1 MFGNTREE
9 SHCERFQ
16 YFCRGTVA
24 DMTRDPVDVYDD
36 AAVNAWIQDDPD
48 PVTRAELT
56 ELLATA
62 ASSHGKQAEEA
73 RAAISDAFS
82 NTLTFGTAG
91 LRGRLGGG
99 PNRMNRVVVIRAAA
113 GLSAYLK
120 DRLGEG
126 FSVVIGYDARH
137 NSEQFARDTAAVV
150 TGAGG
155 RAILFESHCPTPVLA
170 FALRR
175 LEADAGVMVTASHNP
190 PQDNGYKVYLGGRAV
205 TDSGQ
210 GAQIVPPYDTQI
222 AAAIDAV
229 GPVASVPRP
238 QSGWETIDTAIREEY
253 IERAAQTAR
262 MKSPAPVRI
271 VLTAMHGVGG
281 AICREVLAR
290 VGFTDVVEVAEQFE
304 PDPDFPTVAF
314 PNPEEPGALD
324 LALDKAREVE
334 ADLVIANDPD
344 ADRCSAAIP
353 DADAPGGWRQLT
365 GDEVGALLGEQA
377 AELAAFAGNGVLAC
391 SVVSSRL
398 LRRIAQSHGLGFR
411 RTLTGFKWISR
422 EPGLV
427 FGYEEALGYCVDPAA
442 VRDKDGI
449 SASVRL
455 AVLTSVLKQQ
465 GRTLQDL
472 LDRLAREHGLHA
484 TSPLS
489 MRVEDLGIITAT
501 MERLRSGGAPAKL
514 AGSPVSTTV
523 DLLDGV
529 SDGNGGTLP
538 PTNGLVWVTASDDRV
553 VVRPSGTEPKLKC
566 YCEVILPVGDTPV
579 AEVREAA
586 AERLEVIKEDLRG
599 ILGIVA

>member
-62 ASSHGKQAEEA
+62 SSHGRQAEEA

-82 NTLTFGTAG
+82 NTLAFGTAG

-190 PQDNGYKVYLGGRAV
+190 PQD
-205 TDSGQ
+205 
-210 GAQIVPPYDTQI
+210 VPPYDSQI

-238 QSGWETIDTAIREEY
+238 QSGWETMDPAIREEY

-566 YCEVILPVGDTPV
+566 YCEVILPVGDSPAT
-579 AEVREAA
+579 EVRQAA
-586 AERLEVIKEDLRG
+586 AERLEAIKEDLRG

>member
-1 MFGNTREE
+1 M
-9 SHCERFQ
+9 
-16 YFCRGTVA
+16 
-24 DMTRDPVDVYDD
+24 YDD
-36 AAVNAWIQDDPD
+36 VAVDAWIQDDPD

-56 ELLATA
+56 ELLSA
-62 ASSHGKQAEEA
+62 ARSHGEQAQAA
-73 RAAISDAFS
+73 RRALSDAFS
-82 NTLTFGTAG
+82 GTLAFGTAG

-120 DRLGEG
+120 DSLGEG

-137 NSEQFARDTAAVV
+137 NSAQFALDTAAVV
-150 TGAGG
+150 TGA
-155 RAILFESHCPTPVLA
+155 
-170 FALRR
+170 
-175 LEADAGVMVTASHNP
+175 
-190 PQDNGYKVYLGGRAV
+190 GGRAV

-210 GAQIVPPYDTQI
+210 GAQIVPPYDSQI

-229 GPVASVPRP
+229 GPVSSVPRP
-238 QSGWETIDTAIREEY
+238 QSGWETVDPEIREEY
-253 IERAAQTAR
+253 IDRAAQAAR
-262 MKSPAPVRI
+262 MTAPAPVRI

-281 AICREVLAR
+281 ATCREVLAR
-290 VGFTDVVEVAEQFE
+290 AGFTDVIEVAEQFE

-324 LALDKAREVE
+324 LALDKARRVE

-353 DADAPGGWRQLT
+353 DEDAPGGWRQLT

-472 LDRLAREHGLHA
+472 LNRLARDHGLHA

-489 MRVEDLGIITAT
+489 MRVEDLEIITST

-514 AGSPVSTTV
+514 AGSPVTKTV

-566 YCEVILPVGDTPV
+566 YCEVILPTNDTSV
-579 AEVREAA
+579 AQVREAA
-586 AERLEVIKEDLRG
+586 AERLEAIKADLRG
-599 ILGIVA
+599 ILGIAA